1 MRNLLFTWLNHH
13 GGANEESFQ
22 IILDL
27 ILTKTPELVTDVE
40 LTLNKLRK
48 STMNSDYQQPSLALE
63 SSHLSGHTFRFHLAV
78 LDNLPLAVKDFKIQF
93 VRPKHKI
100 NYRIYISVHQ
110 RYINCTCIADGAA
123 SGGRCSSNCDKLPV
137 YLFSLFTVLF
147 LTFLSDMPATT
158 VLLKWVVCQMVL
170 SFWKQP
176 AVDVFLDSGCKLLGN
191 VDTVVFLLPFARG
204 IWADY
209 SFLIKEDVTSSWKY
223 VERELAYL
231 ISNFLSIVATK
242 QSGIRANEFM
252 VTKECKNKVLIL
264 FDITMVT

>member
-27 ILTKTPELVTDVE
+27 TLTKTPELVTDVE
-40 LTLNKLRK
+40 VVLNELRK
-48 STMNSDYQQPSLALE
+48 SMMNSDYQQPSLALE
-63 SSHLSGHTFRFHLAV
+63 ISHLSGHTFRFHLAV

-110 RYINCTCIADGAA
+110 RYINCTCIADGTA

-170 SFWKQP
+170 SSWKQP
-176 AVDVFLDSGCKLLGN
+176 ACWCFCRLRVQVIGERRHSGLSF
-191 VDTVVFLLPFARG
+191 TVRTR
-204 IWADY
+204 DM
-209 SFLIKEDVTSSWKY
+209 SW
-223 VERELAYL
+223 LFF
-231 ISNFLSIVATK
+231 SN
-242 QSGIRANEFM
+242 
-252 VTKECKNKVLIL
+252 
-264 FDITMVT
+264 